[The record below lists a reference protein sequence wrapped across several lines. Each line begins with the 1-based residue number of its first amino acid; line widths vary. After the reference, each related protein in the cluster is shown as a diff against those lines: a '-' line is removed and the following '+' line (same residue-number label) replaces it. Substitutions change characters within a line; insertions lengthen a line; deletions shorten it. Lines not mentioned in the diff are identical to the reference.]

1 MTNSSAAEKV
11 FVGVGVGTY
20 DHPEIFEPLGAA
32 EEVAD
37 VAQVLEGMGYSVQPH
52 RDPDIHAAGALLDE
66 LAGRGLAA
74 GSCLVVLWAGHGEP
88 VGERGLHLVARNSR
102 PRQAQRITSSQ
113 LVESAVACGAS
124 QILILLDTCFAD
136 AASMEALELARRLEE
151 GLPSDGTQRWIGILP
166 AALAYE
172 TARDGAFGEQL
183 LQLLRDGPSD
193 PELRLRWSAHQQ
205 GIRGDDL
212 IDGLVKGWRSLDQSL
227 VPVMRGNAL
236 PMLPNPRFSPEARDQ
251 LVEQVLLAARG
262 GTPTDEGDFFTGRVE
277 PLAELVAWM
286 ADPTPGVALVTGPPG
301 CGKSALLGRLA
312 ALADPKERQRILA
325 LGPLG
330 HADPGEGTVAAL
342 AAARGATL
350 AELVR
355 RLEEELVRS
364 QRLKARPEEPRN
376 LLELL
381 GSLDRLLA
389 QGPAPVICIDGLEEA
404 GELIRIVE
412 ELLCPLAARAR
423 LLISSRPIEARIP
436 GEAPL
441 LERLEARAVVD
452 LGALEASAQTQRDL
466 EAYGRKRLQG
476 VSAAMD
482 PEAVV
487 AEMLRLARRQDE
499 GRFLLLRLIT
509 SRLRQQPLDTSVSG
523 WQTLLAGSVAEALE
537 QELAGFPALVRG
549 EERLPQAARELLA
562 ALAWAYGKGF
572 PVEEWALAATALSPT
587 GTVYGREDVFW
598 LLSQASRWVVESGE
612 QGQAV
617 YRLSHQR
624 LVEHLRPEAWAS
636 PWKPVGEASA
646 VALAEAFGE
655 ALLSWCQ
662 AGRPPEEQI
671 YLWAFY
677 WAHAVDGGAVGI
689 ARLRELSESNG
700 AFLPDLARALNN
712 LGAHYS
718 NLGRREEALPPTEE
732 AVKIYRELS
741 ESNGAFLPDLARA
754 LINLGNRYSEL
765 GRREEALP
773 PVEEAV
779 KMYSGGGHW
788 SLVVG
793 WDPATRTVL
802 MHDPNGEA
810 DLVGGGYVRTA
821 VGSGRGLRYSERNW
835 GRRWMVEGVGTGWW
849 LELAL

>member
-1 MTNSSAAEKV
+1 MTESPGAQRL

-20 DHPEIFEPLGAA
+20 DHFPNLCAA
-32 EEVAD
+32 EQVEEVAE
-37 VAQVLEGMGYSVQPH
+37 VMAGMGYAVQPH
-52 RDPDIHAAGALLDE
+52 RDPGLPQAGALLDE
-66 LAGRGLAA
+66 LAARGLAS

-88 VGERGLHLVARNSR
+88 VKVGGLHLVARNSR
-102 PRQAQRITSSQ
+102 PGQVQRITSSQ
-113 LVESAVACGAS
+113 LVECAVACGAS
-124 QILILLDTCFAD
+124 QILILLDTCYAD
-136 AASMEALELARRLEE
+136 AASMQALDLARSLEE
-151 GLPSDGTQRWIGILP
+151 GLPSDGVQRWIGILP

-183 LQLLRDGPSD
+183 LQLLREGPSD

-236 PMLPNPRFSPEARDQ
+236 PMLPNPRFNPEARDQ

-262 GTPTDEGDFFTGRVE
+262 GNPEEEGDFFTGRAE

-286 ADPTPGVALVTGPPG
+286 ADPAPGVALVTGPPG

-325 LGPLG
+325 LGPLE
-330 HADPGEGTVAAL
+330 HADPGEGVVAAL
-342 AAARGATL
+342 VAARGATA

-381 GSLDRLLA
+381 GALERLA
-389 QGPAPVICIDGLEEA
+389 EKGPPPLLMIDGLEEA
-404 GELIRIVE
+404 GEPIRIVE
-412 ELLCPLAARAR
+412 ELLLPLAARAR
-423 LLISSRPIEARIP
+423 LLISSRPIEARTA

-466 EAYGRKRLQG
+466 AAYGRKRLQG
-476 VSAAMD
+476 VAAAMD
-482 PEAVV
+482 PEVVV
-487 AEMLRLARRQDE
+487 AQMLHLAQRQEE
-499 GRFLLLRLIT
+499 GSFLLLRLIT
-509 SRLRQQPLDTSVSG
+509 AQLRQQPLDTSVSG
-523 WQTLLAGSVAEALE
+523 WQAQLAGSVAEALE

-587 GTVYGREDVFW
+587 STAYGREDVFW
-598 LLSQASRWVVESGE
+598 LLSQASRWVVESGA

-624 LVEHLRPEAWAS
+624 LVEHLRPAAWAS
-636 PWKPVGEASA
+636 PWKPVGEAAA

-655 ALLSWCQ
+655 ALLSRCQ
-662 AGRPPEEQI
+662 AGHPPEEQA
-671 YLWAFY
+671 YLWSYY
-677 WAHAVDGGAVGI
+677 WAHAVDGGAAGI
-689 ARLRELSESNG
+689 ACLRELSASNR

-712 LGAHYS
+712 LGVRYS
-718 NLGRREEALPPTEE
+718 ELGRREEALPPTEE
-732 AVKIYRELS
+732 AVKIRRDLS
-741 ESNGAFLPDLARA
+741 AATERFCRIWRSVLAPWALIGFRLETSRPPARA
-754 LINLGNRYSEL
+754 S
-765 GRREEALP
+765 
-773 PVEEAV
+773 
-779 KMYSGGGHW
+779 
-788 SLVVG
+788 
-793 WDPATRTVL
+793 
-802 MHDPNGEA
+802 
-810 DLVGGGYVRTA
+810 
-821 VGSGRGLRYSERNW
+821 
-835 GRRWMVEGVGTGWW
+835 
-849 LELAL
+849 